1 MLELR
6 GIGFTYPGRKQP
18 VFTNLD
24 FSLHR
29 EKTALL
35 GDNGSGKTTLLQI
48 MVGLLKP
55 AQGEVYFQGRP
66 MRKEKDFFP
75 LRRKIGML
83 FQHADDQL
91 FCPSVLEDVAFGPLN
106 LGRSREE
113 ARAISVE
120 TLNSIGLTGYEDR
133 ITHQLSGGEKRL
145 VALAT
150 VLAMQ
155 PSALLMDEPT
165 NDLDQ
170 DARSRLLD
178 VLSGLDMPFVLIS
191 HDWDFLARLCTSF
204 YSLKHGHLHK
214 SETIKVHQHSHAH
227 ALGEQGHHHL
237 TQEHQQPDNARTAEG
252 KGNGK

>member
-1 MLELR
+1 MTTMNDNTRPMLELR
-6 GIGFTYPGRKQP
+6 RIGFTYPGREQP
-18 VFTNLD
+18 VFSNLD
-24 FSLHR
+24 FQLKR
-29 EKTALL
+29 EKIALL

-48 MVGLLKP
+48 MVGLLQP
-55 AQGEVYFQGRP
+55 TQGEVYFYGQP
-66 MRKEKDFFP
+66 MREEKNFLP

-113 ARAISVE
+113 AREISIQ
-120 TLNSIGLTGYEDR
+120 TLHAIGLQGYEDR

-165 NDLDQ
+165 NDLDH
-170 DARSRLLD
+170 DARSRLLE
-178 VLSGLDMPFVLIS
+178 VLAGLEMPFILIS
-191 HDWDFLARLCTSF
+191 HDWDFLARLCTGF
-204 YSLKHGHLHK
+204 YSLEHGCLRK
-214 SETIKVHQHSHAH
+214 SKTIKVHQHSHAH
-227 ALGEQGHHHL
+227 ALGGQGHHHSM
-237 TQEHQQPDNARTAEG
+237 P
-252 KGNGK
+252 